1 MPVDNRHTDDTESQ
15 PLPSHYFLLM
25 ALIFAINMAGTTVPA
40 PLYPLYQEAF
50 GFSNLTVSIIFATYA
65 VGVLG
70 ALVTTGPWSDQVGR
84 RPVLFAGLIASAL
97 SALLFLYQGSLPI
110 LLLARLL
117 SGISAGLFTATAT
130 IAVIELAPLQ
140 QRGRATLAAGVA
152 NMGGLGMG
160 PLISGLLSQYAFWPL
175 HLPYLLHL
183 ALILVAAV
191 LLWRLPETVTP
202 PPRLQLRRQPL
213 GLPPEVRPLFLPAA
227 VGCFAGFAVLGLF
240 TSLAPAVM
248 GQVLGLTNRAG
259 IGVVV
264 FTVFAASLAGQTVQR
279 RIPDSMRLPLAC
291 VALLIGV
298 GLLGL
303 SIACSALLALIAA
316 ALIAGAGQGA
326 IFAASIAALAGA
338 SPSGKKAEVTSLL
351 FVIAYVAISVPIVSL
366 GLAVEAF
373 GLRDAGIAFTAAIMV
388 LIAFALLAL
397 WRLRRRAPS
406 PV

>member
-1 MPVDNRHTDDTESQ
+1 MPVDNGSTDDTES
-15 PLPSHYFLLM
+15 PPPPSSYFLLM
-25 ALIFAINMAGTTVPA
+25 ALIFAINMAGTTLPA
-40 PLYPLYQEAF
+40 PLYPLYQHSF
-50 GFSNLTVSIIFATYA
+50 GFSNLTVSVIFATYA

-70 ALVTTGPWSDQVGR
+70 ALVITGPWSDQLGR
-84 RPVLFAGLIASAL
+84 RPVLFAGLLASAL

-140 QRGRATLAAGVA
+140 QRGRAALAAGIA

-160 PLISGLLSQYAFWPL
+160 PLIAGLLSQYAFWPL

-183 ALILVAAV
+183 ALILVAVV
-191 LLWRLPETVTP
+191 LLWHLPETVTP

-213 GLPPEVRPLFLPAA
+213 GLPPEVRALFVPAA
-227 VGCFAGFAVLGLF
+227 VACFAGFAVLGLF

-248 GQVLGLTNRAG
+248 SQILGLTDRAG
-259 IGVVV
+259 IGTVI
-264 FTVFAASLAGQTVQR
+264 FTVFAASLAGQMIQR
-279 RIPDSMRLPLAC
+279 RIPDWMRLPLAC
-291 VALLIGV
+291 VALFIGV

-303 SIACSALLALIAA
+303 SIASGALLPLVVA

-326 IFAASIAALAGA
+326 IFAASIAAIAEA
-338 SPSGKKAEVTSLL
+338 SPPGKKAEVTSLL
-351 FVIAYVAISVPIVSL
+351 FAIAYVAISVPIVSL
-366 GLAVEAF
+366 GLAIEAF
-373 GLRDAGIAFTAAIMV
+373 GLRDAGIAFTAAIMLSIV
-388 LIAFALLAL
+388 FALLAL
-397 WRLRRRAPS
+397 WRLRRQAPS